1 MLLIKFTILLAL
13 TVTQSPSHEV
23 NQIDQPSNAKNSINN
38 LLGKAEQILAKS
50 ADSSLVLASE
60 AAAQSKQLDDTLL
73 LIKSYRAQGKAKS
86 YLNQYN
92 ETIQLFDSAVI
103 LSTSLH
109 NSPLIWE
116 FNNDIGEIYSL
127 KGDYVNALKSYLEAL
142 RIAERDKEKENIA
155 KSNSSIAII
164 LKNQKDYRD
173 AISYLE
179 KSLSIWR
186 DLNNSQNV
194 TRTIINIA
202 GNLALLGDYDK
213 SLENLLQAEKYASEI
228 KDTSL
233 LSDITISIANIYSYK
248 SDFKESEKY
257 YLKGVALKKSLN
269 DIGGLAII
277 YNNMSVFYLNNF
289 NFIKGERYAKL
300 ALDNAKLSNLQ
311 NIQMASFKSLSYI
324 YSKQKKFEN
333 AYINQNSYIR
343 LKDSLFTIQKS
354 EQLEEIRA
362 KYEAEKKE
370 QQIKILEGENQI
382 KEILIRQGNFVRNT
396 LIGGITIFI
405 LLFVF
410 IFRAYREKKRIN
422 ILLEDKNNLIEQQKV
437 DLSNK
442 NIELNNVNSTKDRLF
457 SIIAHDL
464 RSPMSS
470 MEGLSGIIRQ
480 LLSSGKTEKLDAIA
494 LHIDQTINRLN
505 SLLDNLLNWSL
516 SQINGLHINSEIIY
530 IKKVVLYSVDIQKSA
545 LEAKKITLN
554 IDINDDLKVY
564 VDQNMLRTVIRNL
577 ISNAIKFTPSNGF
590 INISASSD
598 NGLVRVSVK
607 DSGIGITF
615 EKLNTIFEI
624 NSTKISAGTNGEKG
638 TGLGLTLCRD
648 FIALNNGN
656 IDIISENGKG
666 TEVFFSLP
674 SKQ

>member
-1 MLLIKFTILLAL
+1 MLLTKFTILLAL
-13 TVTQSPSHEV
+13 AVIQSPWQEV
-23 NQIDQPSNAKNSINN
+23 NQVDQSGKAKNSINT
-38 LLGKAEQILAKS
+38 LLGKAEQTLARS
-50 ADSSLVLASE
+50 ADSSFILANE
-60 AAAQSKQLDDTLL
+60 AANQSKLLNDTLL
-73 LIKSYRAQGKAKS
+73 LIKSYRALGKAKS

-92 ETIQLFDSAVI
+92 EAIQLFDIAIKLSA
-103 LSTSLH
+103 SAH
-109 NSPLIWE
+109 NSTLIWE
-116 FNNDIGEIYSL
+116 LNNDIGEVYSS
-127 KGDYVNALKSYLEAL
+127 KGDYVNAFKFYVEGL

-173 AISYLE
+173 AIGYLE
-179 KSLSIWR
+179 KSLAIWR
-186 DLNNSQNV
+186 DLNNTINA

-228 KDTSL
+228 KNTSL
-233 LSDITISIANIYSYK
+233 LSDITISIANIYSAK
-248 SDFKESEKY
+248 SNFKESEKY
-257 YLKGVALKKSLN
+257 YLKGVVLKKSLN
-269 DIGGLAII
+269 DKRGLAII
-277 YNNMSVFYLNNF
+277 YNNMCVFYLNNSS
-289 NFIKGERYAKL
+289 NTKGEKYAKL
-300 ALDNAKLSNLQ
+300 ALENAKLSNLQ

-333 AYINQNSYIR
+333 AYINQSNYIR

-354 EQLEEIRA
+354 EQLAEIKA

-370 QQIKILEGENQI
+370 QQIKILESENQI

-396 LIGGITIFI
+396 LIAGIIIFI
-405 LLFVF
+405 MLF
-410 IFRAYREKKRIN
+410 ILILRAYREKKRIN
-422 ILLEDKNNLIEQQKV
+422 TLLEDKNNLIEQQKL
-437 DLSNK
+437 DLSSK

-480 LLSSGKTEKLDAIA
+480 LLSSGKTEKLDAVA
-494 LHIDQTINRLN
+494 LHIDKTVNRLN

-516 SQINGLHINSEIIY
+516 SQIKGLHVNPEIIY
-530 IKKVVLYSVDIQKSA
+530 IKKVALYSVEIQKSA

-554 IDINDDLKVY
+554 VDIDDDLKVFA
-564 VDQNMLRTVIRNL
+564 DQNMLRTVIRNL
-577 ISNAIKFTPSNGF
+577 ISNAIKFTPSGGF
-590 INISASSD
+590 INISASFD

-607 DSGIGITF
+607 DSGIGIPF

-624 NSTKISAGTNGEKG
+624 SSTKISAGTDGEKG

-648 FIALNNGN
+648 FIALNNG
-656 IDIISENGKG
+656 DIGIKSENGKG

-674 SKQ
+674 SM